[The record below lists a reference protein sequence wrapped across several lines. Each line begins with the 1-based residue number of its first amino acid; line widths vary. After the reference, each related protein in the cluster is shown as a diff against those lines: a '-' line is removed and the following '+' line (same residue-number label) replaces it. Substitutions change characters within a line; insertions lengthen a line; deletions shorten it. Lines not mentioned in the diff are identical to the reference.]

1 MKKNSHLIIV
11 GIAGTLL
18 ACLLFFLPRTVVKD
32 KSDTMASRESSGSTN
47 EDHMATIELSPEVK
61 SSLEQKRDSLNN
73 ERGNRTEILLS
84 ISSLFQA
91 NNLFD
96 SAGYYTNIA
105 AKDINS
111 IELVG
116 QAADQYFQAY
126 SLSLDPVYREKL
138 AEKTRELYDLVL
150 KQSPRDLHAR
160 TNKAMTFV
168 TSEAPMQAI
177 MLLRQ
182 VLDDEPRYIPAL
194 MSIGALSM
202 QSGQYDKAVQRF
214 EEVLKI
220 DPNNVRGKLGL
231 AYSLLETDQKKK
243 GEDILQSILK
253 EEIDE
258 VLRNEIENT
267 LKNIKK

>member
-1 MKKNSHLIIV
+1 MNKTSHLIIV
-11 GIAGTLL
+11 GVVATLL

-32 KSDTMASRESSGSTN
+32 KVDAVGTKEKASTADGEHTTVVEIT
-47 EDHMATIELSPEVK
+47 EDVR
-61 SSLEQKRDSLNN
+61 SLLVQKKDSISKGM
-73 ERGNRTEILLS
+73 GNRTDLLLS

-96 SAGYYTNIA
+96 SAGFYTNLV
-105 AKDINS
+105 AKELNS

-126 SLSLDPVYREKL
+126 SLSLDPVNREKL
-138 AEKTRELYDLVL
+138 ADATRDLYDQVL
-150 KQSPRDLHAR
+150 KQNPRDLHAR

-214 EEVLKI
+214 EEVLKV
-220 DPNNVRGKLGL
+220 DPNNLRGKLGL
-231 AYSLLETDQKKK
+231 AYSLLETEKSDK
-243 GEDILQSILK
+243 GIKMLKDLLEQDI
-253 EEIDE
+253 DD

-267 LKNIKK
+267 LNNLKK

>member
-1 MKKNSHLIIV
+1 MKKSSHLIVV
-11 GIAGTLL
+11 GVVGTLL

-32 KSDTMASRESSGSTN
+32 KTDSVASKEASNSSNDEHTSVVKLPLEVSN
-47 EDHMATIELSPEVK
+47 QLS
-61 SSLEQKRDSLNN
+61 QKRDSLNKGI
-73 ERGNRTEILLS
+73 GNRTDLLLS
-84 ISSLFQA
+84 ISSLFQS

-96 SAGYYTNIA
+96 SAGFYTNVV
-105 AKDINS
+105 AKEINS
-111 IELVG
+111 VELVG

-126 SLSLDPVYREKL
+126 SLSLDPVNREKL
-138 AEKTRELYDLVL
+138 ADATRDLYDQVL
-150 KQSPRDLHAR
+150 KQNPRDLHAR

-182 VLDDEPRYIPAL
+182 VLDDEPRYVPAL

-214 EEVLKI
+214 EEVLKV

-231 AYSLLETDQKKK
+231 AYSLLETEKKEK
-243 GEDILQSILK
+243 GIKILNEILGQD
-253 EEIDE
+253 IDE
-258 VLRNEIENT
+258 VLRNEIQNT
-267 LKNIKK
+267 LNNIKK